1 MPIKKLKEAQK
12 TLNDYFLEREDVIEG
27 LILSLIAKQNVF
39 LLGQASTGK
48 TALSESFIRIVEG
61 EEPFSI
67 LVGGFTTPEELFG
80 GLIMDEYVKG
90 NVARNYKNRLPDVR
104 LAFIDELFKANPVF
118 LNTLLGLMHET
129 ERRFFDSG
137 KMIKTPLN
145 MIIGASN
152 ELPDEDDGLYPL
164 YDRFGFRFHV
174 KEIKNPDNR
183 KKARLNKVMGIGSP
197 DVPKITPQELEQV
210 QLFAR
215 FVDITKIN
223 DVLEEININL
233 RDEGVFPTPRR
244 LEATLKLL
252 QAKAIFEG
260 RNEPI
265 EEDLI
270 IAKNT
275 LWDDPEEIEIV
286 EKVVK
291 KFSQDRVLIELE
303 RIEEEAQEIFQYGI
317 TRGRKEEI
325 FEATT
330 KLKHLSGELQHLIKK
345 FPERTKEINELL
357 ERVDK
362 AKEQLIEKTLEP
374 IVEEIELKF

>member
-12 TLNDYFLEREDVIEG
+12 ILNDYFLEREDVIEG

-90 NVARNYKNRLPDVR
+90 NVARNYKNKLPDVR

-252 QAKAIFEG
+252 QAKAILEG

-303 RIEEEAQEIFQYGI
+303 RIEEEAKEIFQYAI
-317 TRGRKEEI
+317 TNTRKEEI
-325 FEATT
+325 FEGAT
-330 KLKHLSGELQHLIKK
+330 KLKHLLGELQHLIKK
-345 FPERTKEINELL
+345 FPERTKEINKLL

-374 IVEEIELKF
+374 IEEIELKF

>member
-12 TLNDYFLEREDVIEG
+12 ILNDYFLEREDVIEG

-164 YDRFGFRFHV
+164 YDRFGFRFYV

-325 FEATT
+325 FEAVT

-345 FPERTKEINELL
+345 FPERTKEINSLL

>member
-90 NVARNYKNRLPDVR
+90 NVARNYKNKLPDVR

-164 YDRFGFRFHV
+164 YDRFGFRFYV

-317 TRGRKEEI
+317 TNGRKEEI
-325 FEATT
+325 FEAAT
-330 KLKHLSGELQHLIKK
+330 KLKHLLGELQHLIKK
-345 FPERTKEINELL
+345 FPERTKEINKLL

>member
-164 YDRFGFRFHV
+164 YDRFGFRFYV

-303 RIEEEAQEIFQYGI
+303 RIEEEAKEIFQYGI
-317 TRGRKEEI
+317 TRGKKEEI
-325 FEATT
+325 FEAVT

-345 FPERTKEINELL
+345 FPERTKEINKLL

>member
-12 TLNDYFLEREDVIEG
+12 ILNDYFLEREDVIEG

-90 NVARNYKNRLPDVR
+90 NVARNYKNKLPDVR

-164 YDRFGFRFHV
+164 YDRFGFRFYV

-303 RIEEEAQEIFQYGI
+303 RIEEEAKEIFQYAI
-317 TRGRKEEI
+317 TNTRKEEI
-325 FEATT
+325 FEGAT
-330 KLKHLSGELQHLIKK
+330 KLKHLLGELQHLIKK
-345 FPERTKEINELL
+345 FPERTKEINKLL